1 MTVGSNNAIRVYQT
15 GSVGEP
21 VTIDDCPESN
31 AAVAAGTDFFL
42 VGSEDG
48 TVSKY
53 SLENNSLQEVL
64 VRCSLPVRDVVL
76 SPDGRWAAVASEYVL
91 PTSHFPWSAC

>member
-1 MTVGSNNAIRVYQT
+1 MTVGSNNAIRVYST

-31 AAVAAGTDFFL
+31 TAVAATNYFFL

-53 SLENNSLQEVL
+53 SLQTNDLQHLL
-64 VRCSLPVRDVVL
+64 VRCTLPIRDVVL
-76 SPDGRWAAVASEYVL
+76 SPDGRWAAVASE
-91 PTSHFPWSAC
+91 